1 MISRI
6 KMLILSHAVSVC
18 ALVALVAPLISQD
31 CQGLW
36 FQQVEP
42 EGLDEFAEYAKKKSF
57 K

>member
-6 KMLILSHAVSVC
+6 KMLILSHATSVC

-36 FQQVEP
+36 YQSVEP
-42 EGLDEFAEYAKKKSF
+42 EGLEEFAEYAKKKSF